1 MSSIAVMLD
10 LLLMAS
16 LGFLGSFGHCLG
28 MCGPLTVA
36 FSLSQGQVS
45 QVRFHLLLSLGR
57 IISYSLVGAVVGG
70 LGSVLVA
77 GGQMAGVGSLLRR
90 AIALA
95 TGLLL
100 VWFGLA
106 QINPGQLPPVPLLN
120 PMVQASWHDRLG
132 RVMTALQRQPRS
144 WTPLLLGLMWGLMP
158 CGFLYAAQLKAAE
171 TTSFWRGGAAM
182 LAFGMGTLPTMVG
195 VGVATTALSA
205 DRRGQLFRLAGW
217 ITLTVGLITL
227 LRSSDGIDFTGY
239 GALIALAL
247 VLIARP
253 LNHLWPSLLTYR
265 RALGMGAFVL
275 SLAHVAHMVT
285 LGWDPRVLPF
295 LLPQLQVGGWAG
307 MIALALM
314 IPLAATSSNYAQA
327 KLGRYWRQLHH
338 LVVLIF
344 GLAVVHTLLLG
355 SSYLGSFDRSPGH
368 WLAAISLGTLA
379 LIVLWLRW
387 WARTPA
393 QSSP

>member
-1 MSSIAVMLD
+1 MLD

-36 FSLSQGQVS
+36 FSLSQGPALQDQGA

-57 IISYSLVGAVVGG
+57 IISYALVGAMVGG

-77 GGQMAGVGSLLRR
+77 SGQMAGVGSWLRR
-90 AIALA
+90 AISLA

-100 VWFGLA
+100 IWFGLG

-120 PMVQASWHDRLG
+120 PMAQASWYDRLG
-132 RVMTALQRQPRS
+132 RTMTALQRQPQG
-144 WTPLLLGLMWGLMP
+144 WTPLVLGLVWGLMP

-171 TTSFWRGGAAM
+171 TVSPWRGGAAM
-182 LAFGMGTLPTMVG
+182 LAFGIGTLPTMIG
-195 VGVATTALSA
+195 VGAVATALSA

-227 LRSSDGIDFTGY
+227 LRSSDGADFTGH

-247 VLIARP
+247 ALIARP
-253 LNHLWPSLLTYR
+253 LSYRWPSLLTYR
-265 RALGMGAFVL
+265 RTLGMGAFVL
-275 SLAHVAHMVT
+275 SVAHAAHMVT
-285 LGWDPRVLPF
+285 LGWDPRALPF

-307 MIALALM
+307 VIALGLM
-314 IPLAATSSNYAQA
+314 IPLAGTSSNQAQA
-327 KLGRYWRQLHH
+327 KLGRHWRQLHR
-338 LVVLIF
+338 LAVPIF
-344 GLAVVHTLLLG
+344 GLAVVHILLLG
-355 SSYLGSFDRSPGH
+355 SNYLGSFNRSPQH
-368 WLAAISLGTLA
+368 WLAAIGLSGLA
-379 LIVLWLRW
+379 LVILLLRW
-387 WARTPA
+387 RQFWSILKP
-393 QSSP
+393 